1 MDIIIVNSEN
11 SKTSDPPRLLLN
23 LWDKVNL
30 KRSDKYV
37 DVALSNFYY
46 TRENHTKSPSK
57 IIN

>member
-11 SKTSDPPRLLLN
+11 SKTSDPHRLLLN

-37 DVALSNFYY
+37 DVALSSLYY